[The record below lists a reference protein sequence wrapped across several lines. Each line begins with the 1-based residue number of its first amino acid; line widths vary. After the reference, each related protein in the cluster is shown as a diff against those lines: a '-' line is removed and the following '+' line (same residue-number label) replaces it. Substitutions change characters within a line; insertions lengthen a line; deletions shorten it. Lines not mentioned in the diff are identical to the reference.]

1 MGVEWMNEIDE
12 MSEMVSFRFDSIEN
26 GKYLPVR
33 NRFLE
38 WTAVHIVGYDL

>member
-1 MGVEWMNEIDE
+1 MNEIDE
-12 MSEMVSFRFDSIEN
+12 ISEMVKFSIEN

-38 WTAVHIVGYDL
+38 WTAIHIVGDDL